1 LSLILDTHAW
11 VWFLQASP
19 KLGRRA
25 KSTVERALGHD
36 GLVISAMTPW
46 EIALLAASG
55 KLPFAR
61 DVGEWLREQVSIPG
75 TKLQPLSIEIAV
87 ESTRLP
93 GQLHGDPADRII
105 VATAR
110 CLELPLMTA
119 DARMLD
125 YGNSGHVITVD
136 ATE

>member
-1 LSLILDTHAW
+1 LSLVLDTHAW
-11 VWFLQASP
+11 VWFLQAST

-25 KSTVERALGHD
+25 KLLVERALAKD

-55 KLPFAR
+55 KLPVAQ
-61 DVGEWLREQVSIPG
+61 DVGEWLREHASIPG

-93 GQLHGDPADRII
+93 GRLHGDPADRII

-119 DARMLD
+119 DARLLD
-125 YGNSGHVITVD
+125 YGDGGHVATVD
-136 ATE
+136 ATR

>member
-1 LSLILDTHAW
+1 LSAVLDTHAW

-25 KSTVERALGHD
+25 KSAIERALGHD
-36 GLVISAMTPW
+36 GIVISAMTPW

-55 KLPFAR
+55 RLPFSR
-61 DVGEWLREQVSIPG
+61 DVGDWLHEHIAIPG
-75 TKLQPLSIEIAV
+75 TRLQPLSIEIAV

-93 GQLHGDPADRII
+93 GPLHGDPADRLI

-110 CLELPLMTA
+110 CLELPLLTA
-119 DARMLD
+119 DSRLLA
-125 YGNSGHVITVD
+125 YGEAGHVATID
-136 ATE
+136 ATV